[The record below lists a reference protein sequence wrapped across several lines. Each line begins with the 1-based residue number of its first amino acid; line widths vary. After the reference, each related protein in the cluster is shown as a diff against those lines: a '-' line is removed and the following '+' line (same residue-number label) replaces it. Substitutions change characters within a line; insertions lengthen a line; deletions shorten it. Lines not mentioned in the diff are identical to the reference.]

1 MAANTRNKN
10 MSGIE
15 LRPRCKSCGNEMC
28 MTRFQS
34 SVTDTGIDREYAY
47 ECLWCGG
54 TDKVS
59 LRTVNPQKA
68 ELAAAQ

>member
-1 MAANTRNKN
+1 MPGSEQT
-10 MSGIE
+10 
-15 LRPRCKSCGNEMC
+15 PRCKSCGNGMC

-34 SVTDTGIDREYAY
+34 SVTEAGIDREYAY

-59 LRTVNPQKA
+59 MHAVHTSKA
-68 ELAAAQ
+68 ELTTSQ

>member
-1 MAANTRNKN
+1 

-15 LRPRCKSCGNEMC
+15 RRPRCKSCGNEMC

-34 SVTDTGIDREYAY
+34 SVTERGIDREYAY

-59 LRTVNPQKA
+59 LSTDHTPRT
-68 ELAAAQ
+68 ELTASQ